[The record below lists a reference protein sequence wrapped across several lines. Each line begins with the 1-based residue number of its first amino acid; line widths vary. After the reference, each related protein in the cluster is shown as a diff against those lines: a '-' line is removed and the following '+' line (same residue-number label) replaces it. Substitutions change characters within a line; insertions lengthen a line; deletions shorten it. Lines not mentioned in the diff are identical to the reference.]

1 MTFYRIVRVIVLAL
15 CRLLFRVEVY
25 GLEHVPRSGS
35 YIVAPTHRSLL
46 DIPFAAFT
54 TKRRIR
60 FMAKEELFTKP
71 WLAKILTALGGF
83 PVSRGTADR
92 AALRIAQE
100 TIESGEPTALFPEGT
115 RLHGREVGPLFDG
128 AAYLAARTGVPIV
141 PVGIGGSEQI
151 LSSGRVLPR
160 LKRVAVVIGPPILPP
175 TRDGGSVKRA
185 GVQAMTGELQL
196 ALQSL
201 LDEAMQRGGY

>member
-1 MTFYRIVRVIVLAL
+1 MILYRVVRAIVLSI
-15 CRLLFRVEVY
+15 CRVLFRVQVV
-25 GLEHVPRSGS
+25 GLEHVPRGGS
-35 YIVAPTHRSLL
+35 FIIAPTHRSLL
-46 DIPFAAFT
+46 DIPFAAYA

-60 FMAKEELFTKP
+60 FMAKEELFSKP
-71 WLAKILTALGGF
+71 WLAGLITALGGF
-83 PVSRGTADR
+83 PVSRGSADR
-92 AALRIAQE
+92 AALRTAQE

-160 LKRVAVVIGPPILPP
+160 LKRVAVVIGPAIHPP
-175 TRDGGSVKRA
+175 TRNGGAVKRA
-185 GVQAMTGELQL
+185 GVQAMTAELQVSM
-196 ALQSL
+196 QRL

>member
-1 MTFYRIVRVIVLAL
+1 MTFYRVARVIVLSV
-15 CRLLFRVEVY
+15 CRVLFRVRVV

-46 DIPFAAFT
+46 DIPFAAFA

-60 FMAKEELFTKP
+60 FMAKEELFVKP
-71 WLAKILTALGGF
+71 WLARLLTALGGF
-83 PVSRGTADR
+83 PVSRGSADR
-92 AALRIAQE
+92 TALRTAQE
-100 TIESGEPTALFPEGT
+100 IIESGEPTALFPEGT

-128 AAYLAARTGVPIV
+128 AAYLAARSGVPVV

-160 LKRVAVVIGPPILPP
+160 LKRVAIVIGPPIHPP
-175 TRDGGSVKRA
+175 TRDGGAVKRA
-185 GVQAMTGELQL
+185 GVQAMTADLRTELQR
-196 ALQSL
+196 L
-201 LDEAMQRGGY
+201 LDEAMQLGGY

>member
-1 MTFYRIVRVIVLAL
+1 MTLYRVARAIVLTV
-15 CRLLFRVEVY
+15 CRALFRVRVV

-46 DIPFAAFT
+46 DIPFAAFA

-60 FMAKEELFTKP
+60 FMAKEELFAKP
-71 WLAKILTALGGF
+71 WLARLLTALGGF
-83 PVSRGTADR
+83 PVSRGSADR
-92 AALRIAQE
+92 AALRVAQE

-128 AAYLAARTGVPIV
+128 AAYLAARTGVPIL

-160 LKRVAVVIGPPILPP
+160 LKRVAVVIGEPIHPP
-175 TRDGGSVKRA
+175 TRDGGAVKRA
-185 GVQAMTGELQL
+185 GVQAMTAELQVS
-196 ALQSL
+196 LQRL

>member
-1 MTFYRIVRVIVLAL
+1 MTFYRVARAIVLTV
-15 CRLLFRVEVY
+15 CRALFRVRVV

-46 DIPFAAFT
+46 DIPFAAFA

-60 FMAKEELFTKP
+60 FMAKEELFAKP
-71 WLAKILTALGGF
+71 WLARLLTALGGF
-83 PVSRGTADR
+83 PVSRGSADR

-128 AAYLAARTGVPIV
+128 AAYLAARTGVPIL

-160 LKRVAVVIGPPILPP
+160 LKRVAVVIGEPIHPP
-175 TRDGGSVKRA
+175 TRDAGAVKRA
-185 GVQAMTGELQL
+185 GVQAMTAELQVS
-196 ALQSL
+196 LQRL

>member
-1 MTFYRIVRVIVLAL
+1 MTFYRVARAIVLTV
-15 CRLLFRVEVY
+15 CRALFRVRVV
-25 GLEHVPRSGS
+25 GLDHVPRSGS

-46 DIPFAAFT
+46 DIPFAAFA

-60 FMAKEELFTKP
+60 FMAKEELFANP
-71 WLAKILTALGGF
+71 WLARVLTALGGF
-83 PVSRGTADR
+83 PVSRGSADR

-128 AAYLAARTGVPIV
+128 AAYLAARTGVPIL
-141 PVGIGGSEQI
+141 PIGIGGSEQI

-160 LKRVAVVIGPPILPP
+160 LKRVAVVIGEPIHPP
-175 TRDGGSVKRA
+175 TRDGGAVKRS
-185 GVQAMTGELQL
+185 GVQAMTAELQVS
-196 ALQSL
+196 LQRL

>member
-1 MTFYRIVRVIVLAL
+1 MILYRIVRAIVLSV
-15 CRLLFRVEVY
+15 CRVLFRVQVV
-25 GLEHVPRSGS
+25 GLEHVPHGGS
-35 YIVAPTHRSLL
+35 YIIAPTHRSLL
-46 DIPFAAFT
+46 DIPFAAYA

-60 FMAKEELFTKP
+60 FMAKEELFSKP
-71 WLAKILTALGGF
+71 WLAKLITALGGF
-83 PVSRGTADR
+83 PVSRGSADR
-92 AALRIAQE
+92 AALRTAQD

-160 LKRVAVVIGPPILPP
+160 LKRVAVVIGPPIQPP
-175 TRDGGSVKRA
+175 TRDGGAVKRA
-185 GVQAMTGELQL
+185 GVQAMTAELQVSM
-196 ALQSL
+196 QRL